1 MLNTVLVS
9 AWTIV
14 ITLVCAISAILVS
27 FVTRGGNAAHLV
39 GRFWARSILWVSRAK
54 VFVEGMDHIDPG
66 APYVYMANHQSMFD
80 ILALLGH
87 LPVQFRWV
95 AKKELFRIP
104 IFGYSMLRVG
114 YISIDRSNR
123 QSAIQSLREAAQK
136 IARGVSV
143 VVFPEGTRSSDG
155 QIKSF
160 KKGGFYL
167 ATGSG
172 RPIVPVVIWGTRHV
186 MPKGKLSIRSGPIVL
201 SINKPIDTVP
211 YRKNRNALM
220 EAVGTAMKSDLER
233 IRANREERFTR
244 RGREQS

>member
-9 AWTIV
+9 LWTIV
-14 ITLVCAISAILVS
+14 ITLICAISAILVS
-27 FVTRGGNAAHLV
+27 FVTRGGNFAHLV

-54 VFVEGMDHIDPG
+54 VSVEGIDHIDPG
-66 APYVYMANHQSMFD
+66 AAYVYMANHQSMFD

-95 AKKELFRIP
+95 AKKELFSIP
-104 IFGYSMLRVG
+104 IFGYSMARVG

-123 QSAIQSLREAAQK
+123 QSAIQSLHEAAEK
-136 IARGVSV
+136 IAQGVSV

-155 QIKSF
+155 EIKPF

-172 RPIVPVVIWGTRHV
+172 RPVVPVVIWGTRHV
-186 MPKGKLSIRSGPIVL
+186 MPKGKLRISPGPIVL
-201 SINKPIDTVP
+201 SINSPIDTVP
-211 YRKNRNALM
+211 YRKNRDALI
-220 EAVGTAMKSDLER
+220 EAVGSTMKEDLDR
-233 IRANREERFTR
+233 IRANHQEI
-244 RGREQS
+244 